1 MAWTAL
7 IPIFAELLDKVLP
20 DAKQAADAKT
30 KLVELAQAG
39 ELAALNADTQIA
51 LGQSATN
58 QEDARSGSNFR
69 GGWRPAIGWVCAVA
83 LAYQFLLRPL
93 LPWILAVAGK
103 TVPVLPALEM
113 ESLMALVFGILGLG
127 TMRTVERLNGKIK

>member
-7 IPIFAELLDKVLP
+7 IPIFAGLIDKVLP

-39 ELAALNADTQIA
+39 ELAALQADTQIA
-51 LGQSATN
+51 LGQAATN
-58 QEDARSGSNFR
+58 TEDAKSGSNFR
-69 GGWRPAIGWVCAVA
+69 GGWRPSIGWVCAFA

-93 LPWILAVAGK
+93 LPWLAALAGA
-103 TVPVLPALEM
+103 TVPPLPPLEI

-127 TMRTVERLNGKIK
+127 TMRTVERLGGKA